1 MVVWI
6 DKERVFVEIALILP
20 PGIGPRLTN
29 DAMQEHDI
37 GRVII
42 GANILAVVPDDGVRD
57 IVETWGIIPILVFR
71 LEADGGIVH
80 DGTEINDGACVV
92 LC

>member
-20 PGIGPRLTN
+20 TGIGPRLTN
-29 DAMQEHDI
+29 DAMQERDI

-42 GANILAVVPDDGVRD
+42 GANILAVISDDGV
-57 IVETWGIIPILVFR
+57 
-71 LEADGGIVH
+71 
-80 DGTEINDGACVV
+80 
-92 LC
+92 